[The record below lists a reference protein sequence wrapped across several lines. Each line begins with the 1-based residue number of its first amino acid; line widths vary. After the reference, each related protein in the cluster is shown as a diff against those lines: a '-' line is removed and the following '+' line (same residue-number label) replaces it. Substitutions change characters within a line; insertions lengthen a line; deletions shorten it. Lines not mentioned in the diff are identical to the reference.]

1 MSSED
6 TSSVAPV
13 QSIVPRPSCGKC
25 GATGVKIYRSY
36 GSLRRPESDR
46 CNKCVDPDSR
56 GWMVPCVL
64 DDDGKAW
71 GYTSVPAD
79 ACESFYA
86 LPEQSVDYPHWR
98 RVGGWSDSDF

>member
-1 MSSED
+1 MSSEN

-13 QSIVPRPSCGKC
+13 QSIVPCPSCGKC

-36 GSLRRPESDR
+36 GMFRRPETDR
-46 CNKCVDPDSR
+46 CNECVDPDSR

-64 DDDGKAW
+64 DDDGNAW
-71 GYTSVPAD
+71 GYTSVPTD
-79 ACESFYA
+79 ACEAFYA
-86 LPEQSVDYPHWR
+86 LPEQSIEHPRWR